1 MEFEVRLEPA
11 SGRAVVVDYATA
23 DATATA
29 GADYTAQRG
38 MLTFPAGATVLSI
51 AVPIAHDQNSE
62 ETETFTVTLTVS
74 DPERAMLSRAT
85 ATGTIMDRDPLPPLE
100 LESLQ
105 VAVEPLGPLAMYPAF
120 DADIH
125 HYAIRCA
132 ATTLQVTAA
141 AKRSGASLTLLRAN
155 PDDNH
160 QAVGR
165 LDVQV
170 SVTELQNI
178 AIELSDR
185 GETTIYTVYCH
196 PIDFGAVKILKKL
209 DGVSGGLLFVSP
221 QGSDGPYVAI
231 IDYNGMPRR
240 VIHGRKVFR
249 PYPNGPTIFGRRIR
263 YTLHTRLL
271 DEEFELIRN
280 LNVVA
285 PLIGANDHDF
295 LVTDRGFLFISYHNT
310 IRDLSAYRDNAGNP
324 LPSAAQV
331 KDSIIQ
337 EVAADGTELF
347 RWNSWDHLD
356 VETDCRLVE
365 KYLNGK
371 SEYAHLNSLQI
382 VDGDII
388 ASFRGC
394 AQILRIDRSSG
405 TGTVE
410 WKLGGTAP
418 DPDSTHTYT
427 YLPLIGDPAGEFC
440 GQHHA
445 TLTATETVVLFD
457 NGVQCLGPRKE
468 LDRFSRVV
476 EYDISSGTQATF
488 LREYRR
494 PDEQGYTVTGGG
506 ATVLN
511 ADDTDRNN
519 DRWLIAWGGVLGAIV
534 GAGKRIA
541 FSEVDPVTGASLF
554 ELSMSAATMY
564 RVYHQPDTGTIPL
577 NLP

>member
-1 MEFEVRLEPA
+1 MEQTITT
-11 SGRAVVVDYATA
+11 SW
-23 DATATA
+23 
-29 GADYTAQRG
+29 
-38 MLTFPAGATVLSI
+38 
-51 AVPIAHDQNSE
+51 
-62 ETETFTVTLTVS
+62 
-74 DPERAMLSRAT
+74 SR
-85 ATGTIMDRDPLPPLE
+85 
-100 LESLQ
+100 
-105 VAVEPLGPLAMYPAF
+105 
-120 DADIH
+120 
-125 HYAIRCA
+125 
-132 ATTLQVTAA
+132 
-141 AKRSGASLTLLRAN
+141 
-155 PDDNH
+155 
-160 QAVGR
+160 
-165 LDVQV
+165 
-170 SVTELQNI
+170 
-178 AIELSDR
+178 
-185 GETTIYTVYCH
+185 
-196 PIDFGAVKILKKL
+196 
-209 DGVSGGLLFVSP
+209 
-221 QGSDGPYVAI
+221 
-231 IDYNGMPRR
+231 
-240 VIHGRKVFR
+240 
-249 PYPNGPTIFGRRIR
+249 
-263 YTLHTRLL
+263 
-271 DEEFELIRN
+271 
-280 LNVVA
+280 
-285 PLIGANDHDF
+285 
-295 LVTDRGFLFISYHNT
+295 DRGFLFISYHNT

-371 SEYAHLNSLQI
+371 SEYAHLNS
-382 VDGDII
+382 
-388 ASFRGC
+388 
-394 AQILRIDRSSG
+394 
-405 TGTVE
+405 
-410 WKLGGTAP
+410 
-418 DPDSTHTYT
+418 
-427 YLPLIGDPAGEFC
+427 